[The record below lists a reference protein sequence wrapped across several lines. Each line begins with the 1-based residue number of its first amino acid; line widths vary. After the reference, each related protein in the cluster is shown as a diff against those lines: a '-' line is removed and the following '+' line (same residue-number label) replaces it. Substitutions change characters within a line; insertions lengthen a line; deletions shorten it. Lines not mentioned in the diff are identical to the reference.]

1 MTGDSTGR
9 RPARPGPFTP
19 RPRSDGATGPAR
31 PSAREQLAA
40 ELDKIERR
48 LQHVEMRGRDSFA
61 EGSES
66 FDRATVAVLRLAA
79 LFEDEKTFAPLLES
93 ATEVER
99 RGIAHTRNIAAH
111 VGYATM
117 DEDTFWVTA
126 TQHMPAFIAKV
137 RAANSL

>member
-1 MTGDSTGR
+1 VTADDGGSPE
-9 RPARPGPFTP
+9 RPAPFTP
-19 RPRSDGATGPAR
+19 RRRSDRSTEPAR
-31 PSAREQLAA
+31 PSAREQLDA

-48 LQHVEMRGRDSFA
+48 LAQVEAQGRDSFT

-79 LFEDEKTFAPLLES
+79 LFEDENRFAPLLES

-111 VGYATM
+111 VGYAAM

-126 TQHMPAFIAKV
+126 TRDMPAFIAKI
-137 RAANSL
+137 RAANGL